1 MKPSNKQTRLPL
13 YVQVSELLHREIAAG
28 HWVPGERL
36 PTECQL
42 AQDLDVAVGTLR
54 KALKVLEDDG
64 LLERRQGSGTY
75 VRKPPEGGA
84 VYQFFRLEL
93 LKGGGMPRAVTQ
105 SVDLIESEEVAEK
118 FGFVT
123 QGSNKS
129 DAVDGLKADN
139 NTVDDAA
146 GGVVTGTV
154 AVTGVEQGK
163 MFWRIRRLRYLNQ
176 TPIAAEEIWFDG
188 RHAAQ
193 LSVEEMHESLYIHYR
208 EEFDFWMTHVTDEV
222 SCQEAPEWACQL
234 LNKPIPSTL
243 GWISRQAWANN
254 GQIEEYSQTWF
265 DPLLSRYVARLS

>member
-1 MKPSNKQTRLPL
+1 MKPSNKPTRLPL

-28 HWVPGERL
+28 HWTPGERL
-36 PTECQL
+36 PTESQL

-54 KALKVLEDDG
+54 KALKVLEEDG

-105 SVDLIESEEVAEK
+105 SVDLIESDEVAAK
-118 FGFVT
+118 FA
-123 QGSNKS
+123 
-129 DAVDGLKADN
+129 AVA
-139 NTVDDAA
+139 
-146 GGVVTGTV
+146 
-154 AVTGVEQGK
+154 VEQGK
-163 MFWRIRRLRYLNQ
+163 RFWRIRRLRYLNQ

-188 RHAAQ
+188 RHAEQ
-193 LSVEEMHESLYIHYR
+193 LSVEEMHESLYVHYR

>member
-1 MKPSNKQTRLPL
+1 MKPSNKPTRLPL

-28 HWVPGERL
+28 HWISGERL
-36 PTECQL
+36 PTESQL

-54 KALKVLEDDG
+54 KALKVLEEDG

-105 SVDLIESEEVAEK
+105 SVDLIESDEVAAK
-118 FGFVT
+118 FA
-123 QGSNKS
+123 
-129 DAVDGLKADN
+129 AVA
-139 NTVDDAA
+139 
-146 GGVVTGTV
+146 
-154 AVTGVEQGK
+154 VEQGK
-163 MFWRIRRLRYLNQ
+163 RFWRIRRLRYLNQ

-188 RHAAQ
+188 RHAEQ
-193 LSVEEMHESLYIHYR
+193 LSVEEMHESLYVHYR

>member
-1 MKPSNKQTRLPL
+1 MKPSNKPTRLPL

-28 HWVPGERL
+28 HWTPGERL
-36 PTECQL
+36 PTESQL

-105 SVDLIESEEVAEK
+105 SVNLIESDVVAAK
-118 FGFVT
+118 FA
-123 QGSNKS
+123 
-129 DAVDGLKADN
+129 AV
-139 NTVDDAA
+139 V
-146 GGVVTGTV
+146 
-154 AVTGVEQGK
+154 VEQGRR
-163 MFWRIRRLRYLNQ
+163 FWRIRRLRYLNQ

-188 RHAAQ
+188 RHAEQ
-193 LSVEEMHESLYIHYR
+193 LSVEEMHESLYVHYR

>member
-1 MKPSNKQTRLPL
+1 MSPSKKQTRLPL
-13 YVQVSELLHREIAAG
+13 YVQISELLHREIAAG
-28 HWVPGERL
+28 HWVAGERL
-36 PTECQL
+36 PTESQL
-42 AQDLDVAVGTLR
+42 SQDLDVAVGTLR

-105 SVDLIESEEVAEK
+105 SVTLLE
-118 FGFVT
+118 
-123 QGSNKS
+123 N
-129 DAVDGLKADN
+129 DAVAKQF
-139 NTVDDAA
+139 
-146 GGVVTGTV
+146 GVAPGTG
-154 AVTGVEQGK
+154 K
-163 MFWRIRRLRYLNQ
+163 KYWRIRRLRYLNR

-188 RHAAQ
+188 RHAEQ
-193 LSVEEMHESLYIHYR
+193 LSVEEMHESLYVHYR
-208 EEFDFWMTHVTDEV
+208 EEFNFWMTHVTDEV
-222 SCQEAPEWACQL
+222 SCQEAPVWACEL
-234 LNKPIPSTL
+234 LNKPVPSTL

>member
-1 MKPSNKQTRLPL
+1 MSPSKKPTRLPL
-13 YVQVSELLHREIAAG
+13 YVQISELLHREIAAG

-36 PTECQL
+36 PTESQL
-42 AQDLDVAVGTLR
+42 AEDLDVAVGTLR

-105 SVDLIESEEVAEK
+105 SVTLLESDEVAEQ
-118 FGFVT
+118 FG
-123 QGSNKS
+123 
-129 DAVDGLKADN
+129 A
-139 NTVDDAA
+139 
-146 GGVVTGTV
+146 
-154 AVTGVEQGK
+154 EIGK
-163 MFWRIRRLRYLNQ
+163 GKKYWRIRRLRYLNQ

-188 RHAAQ
+188 RHAEQ
-193 LSVEEMHESLYIHYR
+193 LSVEEMHESLYVHYR
-208 EEFDFWMTHVTDEV
+208 EEFEFWMTHVTDEV

-234 LNKPIPSTL
+234 LKKTVPSTL